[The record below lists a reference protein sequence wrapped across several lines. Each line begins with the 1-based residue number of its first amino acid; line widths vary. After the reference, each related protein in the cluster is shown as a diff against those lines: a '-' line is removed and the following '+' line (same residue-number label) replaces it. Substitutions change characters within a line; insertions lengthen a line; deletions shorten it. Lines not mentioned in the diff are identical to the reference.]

1 MIAQRLSASLAMTN
15 RLRWEVDGLNWPHRK
30 HSRFIHAGGLRWHVQ
45 QFGSPTLPSALL
57 VHGTGASSHSWSALA
72 SILSSRLHVV
82 VLDLPGHGFTEA
94 PASAA
99 QYSLPGMSA
108 LLHELVKSLNVNVR
122 YSIGHSAGAAVLTW
136 MCLENYIH
144 PHKLFGVNA
153 ALLPLGGVAG
163 RVFSPMAKALWATGV
178 APHLFAWRANNMA
191 MVSHL
196 LGTTGSNI
204 DAKGQALYAQLMRN
218 PAHVGAAL
226 AMMAHWDL
234 PMLAARLSELKTPL
248 VQIVGM
254 RDQTVSPSEAHRVR
268 KLLPD
273 AQIIALDA
281 LGHLAHEER
290 PDLVD
295 QALQLDA
302 PTSGT

>member
-1 MIAQRLSASLAMTN
+1 MIAQRLSEGLAMAS
-15 RLRWEVDGLNWPHRK
+15 RLQWEVDGQNWPHRK
-30 HSRFIHAGGLRWHVQ
+30 HSRFVHAGGLRWHVQ
-45 QFGSPTLPSALL
+45 QFGSPALPTALL
-57 VHGTGASSHSWSALA
+57 VHGTGASSHSWRALA
-72 SILSSRLHVV
+72 SLLSNRLHVV

-94 PASAA
+94 PASPA

-108 LLHELVKSLNVNVR
+108 LLHELVNSLNLDVR
-122 YSIGHSAGAAVLTW
+122 YGVGHSAGAAVLAW
-136 MCLENYIH
+136 MCLENCIH
-144 PHKLFGVNA
+144 PHKLFGINA
-153 ALLPLGGVAG
+153 ALLPLGGAAG
-163 RVFSPMAKALWATGV
+163 KVFSPIAKALWATGV
-178 APHLFAWRANNMA
+178 APHLFAWRASNISVVNR
-191 MVSHL
+191 L

-204 DAKGQALYAQLMRN
+204 DAQGRALYAQLVRN

-234 PMLAARLSELKTPL
+234 PLLASRLAGLKTPL

-254 RDQTVSPSEAHRVR
+254 RDQTVRPSEAYRVR
-268 KLLPD
+268 DLLPS

-295 QALQLDA
+295 QALQLHA